1 MDRKRKL
8 INDLSSLTKK
18 IKHVDWNTMISAS
31 SIKNYMLDDP
41 LLDWLKYYSINNI
54 TDIPKQKN
62 HNINKNNNLTKNYLN
77 YNYVNSNHT
86 QFIMNQGYL
95 FEHHVFNFMKNNLTN
110 FNIVQVSE
118 NNGINS
124 VQSYEKYME
133 TIKLMKDG
141 TDIIYQGVLHDYK
154 NKLYGSPDLLIRSD
168 KLNNIFNL
176 NLINKSIES
185 KILGTKFHYVVVDI
199 KHSTLQLNANKEY
212 IKNTNSIPAYKGQI
226 LIYNKILKEI
236 QGIQPD
242 IGYILSKKILYTKN
256 KIQHTSSNFMN
267 NIGCINYNKYD
278 KDYIKKVDNAIS
290 WITRMRK
297 DGGNWKLLPQPSVN
311 ELYPNMKNDK
321 DGEYRKIKTDLSN
334 RINEIT
340 NIWWCSYD
348 KRQIAHSK
356 NIYNWLDPR
365 LNANIMEF
373 SNSRIS
379 NLIDNILNINRS
391 TDLIQLNN
399 LNNVHLEDKDTL
411 EFYLDFE
418 TINNDL
424 GQFDI
429 DININN
435 IIFIV
440 GIGWIENN
448 KWKYK
453 SFYLKQQTD
462 DCEYKMIMD
471 MWEFIEHKKQKLNKN
486 NISFIHWSNA
496 ELNFYNKFLNK
507 HPNNN
512 IPELNSF
519 DLHKFFLDN
528 NIVIKG
534 ALNFSLKTIATA
546 MYNNKMISTNWDK
559 NGCVNGLQAM
569 LSAYNMY
576 KNKTSLTSK
585 DLKDIIKYNKID
597 CKVLWEI
604 LLYLRINY

>member
-1 MDRKRKL
+1 MNRKRKL
-8 INDLSSLTKK
+8 IENISSLTKK
-18 IKHVDWNTMISAS
+18 VKHVDWNTMISAS

-41 LLDWLKYYSINNI
+41 LLDWLKYYSINNL
-54 TDIPKQKN
+54 TDIPRQKN
-62 HNINKNNNLTKNYLN
+62 HNMFVNNRINGLQ
-77 YNYVNSNHT
+77 SNKSHT
-86 QFIMNQGYL
+86 QFIMNQGNL
-95 FEHHVFNFMKNNLTN
+95 FETHVFNFMKTNLTK
-110 FNIVQVSE
+110 FNIVQVVE
-118 NNGINS
+118 NNTINS

-133 TIKLMKDG
+133 TVKLMKDG

-176 NLINKSIES
+176 DLINTSIES
-185 KILGTKFHYVVVDI
+185 QVLGTKFHYVVVDI
-199 KHSTLQLNANKEY
+199 KHSTLQLNANQEY

-256 KIQHTSSNFMN
+256 KIQYNSSNFMN
-267 NIGCINYNKYD
+267 NIGIINYNEYD
-278 KDYIKKVDNAIS
+278 KDYVKKVDNAIN
-290 WITRMRK
+290 WITKMRSE
-297 DGGNWKLLPQPSVN
+297 GSEWSLLPQPSIN

-321 DGEYRKIKTDLSN
+321 DSEYRKLKIELSDK
-334 RINEIT
+334 INEIT
-340 NIWWCSYD
+340 NIWWCSFD

-356 NIYNWLDPR
+356 NIYNWTDPR
-365 LNANIMEF
+365 LNANIMGF
-373 SNSRIS
+373 ANSKIS

-391 TDLIQLNN
+391 SDLIQLNN
-399 LNNVHLEDKDTL
+399 LNDCHIEDQNTL

-429 DININN
+429 DISMNN

-440 GIGWIENN
+440 GLGWIQNN

-453 SFYLKQQTD
+453 SFYLKEQTD

-471 MWEFIEHKKQKLNKN
+471 MWEFIEIKKQKLNKN
-486 NISFIHWSNA
+486 NIKFIHWSNA
-496 ELNFYNKFLNK
+496 EINFYNKFLNK
-507 HPNNN
+507 HPNKN
-512 IPELNSF
+512 ISNLNSF
-519 DLHKFFLDN
+519 DLHKLFLDN
-528 NIVIKG
+528 NIIIKG
-534 ALNFSLKTIATA
+534 ALNFSLKTVATA

-559 NGCVNGLQAM
+559 NGCSNGLQAM

-576 KNKTSLTSK
+576 KNKTVLTSK

-604 LLYLRINY
+604 LSYLRINY

>member
-1 MDRKRKL
+1 MNRKRKL
-8 INDLSSLTKK
+8 IENISSLTKK

-41 LLDWLKYYSINNI
+41 LLDWLKYYSINNL
-54 TDIPKQKN
+54 TDVPRQRN
-62 HNINKNNNLTKNYLN
+62 HNIFINNKNNT
-77 YNYVNSNHT
+77 NSSHT
-86 QFIMNQGYL
+86 QFIMNQGNL
-95 FEHHVFNFMKNNLTN
+95 FETHVFNFMKTNLTK
-110 FNIVQVSE
+110 FNIVQVVE
-118 NNGINS
+118 NNTINS
-124 VQSYEKYME
+124 VQSYEKYIE
-133 TIKLMKDG
+133 TVNLMKEG

-176 NLINKSIES
+176 DLINTSIES

-236 QGIQPD
+236 QGIQPH

-256 KIQHTSSNFMN
+256 KIQYNSSNFMN
-267 NIGCINYNKYD
+267 NIGIINYNEYD
-278 KDYIKKVDNAIS
+278 KDYVKKVDNAIN
-290 WITRMRK
+290 WITKMRSE
-297 DGGNWKLLPQPSVN
+297 GSEWSLLPQPSIN

-321 DGEYRKIKTDLSN
+321 DSEYRKLKIELSDK
-334 RINEIT
+334 INEIT

-356 NIYNWLDPR
+356 NIYNWMDPR
-365 LNANIMEF
+365 LNANIMGF
-373 SNSRIS
+373 TNSKIS

-391 TDLIQLNN
+391 NDLIQLNN
-399 LNNVHLEDKDTL
+399 LNDCHIEDQNTL

-429 DININN
+429 DISMNN

-440 GIGWIENN
+440 GLGWIQNN

-471 MWEFIEHKKQKLNKN
+471 MWDFIETKKQKLNKN
-486 NISFIHWSNA
+486 NIKFIHWSNA
-496 ELNFYNKFLNK
+496 EINFYNKFLNK
-507 HPNNN
+507 HPNKN
-512 IPELNSF
+512 ISNLNSF
-519 DLHKFFLDN
+519 DLHKLFLDN
-528 NIVIKG
+528 NIIVKG
-534 ALNFSLKTIATA
+534 ALNFSLKTVATA

-559 NGCVNGLQAM
+559 NGCSNGLQAM

-576 KNKTSLTSK
+576 KNKTVINSK

-604 LLYLRINY
+604 LSYLRINY